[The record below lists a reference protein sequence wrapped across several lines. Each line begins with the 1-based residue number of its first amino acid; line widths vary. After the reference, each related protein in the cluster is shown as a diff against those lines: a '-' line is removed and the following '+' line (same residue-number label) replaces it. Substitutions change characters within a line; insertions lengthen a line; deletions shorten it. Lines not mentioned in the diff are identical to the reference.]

1 MPCSTIS
8 ARAIALIDTQV
19 EDYQSLVAGVKPGT
33 EVVVLEATGDAID
46 QITQVLATRTNI
58 DSIHIISHGSPG
70 NLQLG
75 KTRLCLDNI
84 KTYQHQLQQ
93 WRHAL
98 TLDADILI
106 YACSVASDLTPNPFL
121 QRIAALTG
129 ANIAASGNPT
139 GSAAQGGDWE
149 LEVTTGKIKAATVFK
164 PDVMAAYQGVL
175 AAGDL
180 DLSFGTGGSVTTS
193 FSGIW
198 DVPSDV
204 AVQSDGKI
212 VVGGSAEIGSDFAL
226 SRYNNDGSLDAT
238 FGTGGKVTTDFGLGS
253 QGSGLAIQPNG
264 KIVMVG
270 GANQDFGVARYNEN
284 GSLDTTFGT
293 GGTVTTD
300 FGGYESASAALIQ
313 PDGKIVTVGNIN
325 LHVAAVVRYNS
336 DGTLDSTFG
345 SGGKVTANVESNI
358 SVADAVLQADGKI
371 LVAGEAPSNDF
382 GVIRYNSNGTLDT
395 TFGSNGKVTTD
406 FGSGNTLT
414 SPFDG
419 YDRGSAIL
427 LQPDDKFVVLGTTN
441 YFSNNR
447 DFALARYNSNGT
459 LDTTFGTGGKVTTKF
474 DGLDSAEDLVLQP
487 DGKIIAVGDGG
498 GAFASARY
506 NSDGSL
512 DATFGTGGKVIT
524 TFPLDPIRP
533 HNYAGAV
540 TLQSDS
546 KIVVAGLAGGQFAVA
561 RYISSNLT
569 PTPTPSPT
577 PTPTPTAT
585 PTPIPTPA
593 PIPTPTGAVAG
604 TMPET
609 TLTIGQLA
617 PNFEWLKQLGTP
629 KDDLFQSTALDSA
642 GNVYLTGSTFDPL
655 SGTNPST
662 NAWVA
667 KYDSSGSQSWLKQL
681 GGSNNYPSE
690 VTVNSAGSVYLTGSI
705 ASASPQPLFN
715 NLDAWVAKYDNTGSQ
730 LWLKQFVG
738 TPDFN
743 DYPSGLAVDSAGN
756 VYISGTT
763 EYTSSGAGGGPR
775 TAWVA
780 KYDDS
785 GNQLWLKNVN
795 SDTHDISDGIKVD
808 SSGHVYLT
816 GINYNFGHGYPPA
829 VDTWAAKYD
838 SNGNQLWLKQLRT
851 ANSGF
856 PSYSPSDLA
865 VDSAGNLYL
874 TGETNGALGG
884 TNAGGQD
891 IWAAKY
897 DSNGNQLW
905 LKQFGTADSDSSSE
919 LALDSAGNVYLTG
932 KNYDSSKGYPPD
944 VDTWAAKYDS
954 NGNQLWLKQFRTAN
968 SDSLSDSSSDLAVDS
983 AGNLYLTGATNG
995 ALGGTNAGGQDIWAT
1010 KYDSNGNQLWLKQFG
1025 TAESDSPSELAL
1037 DRAGNLYLTGETN
1050 GALGGPNAGDR
1061 DIWVAKLG
1069 TIAEVVTPTPVP
1081 TPVPT
1086 PILISTP
1093 TPTPTPTPTFTPTPT
1108 STPTPSVTLTPTPT
1122 STPTPSVTPTP
1133 TPTPTPSVT
1142 PTPTQ
1147 SNPSPIIGTDGDDFL
1162 AGDRSNDT
1170 ISGLRG
1176 NDTLDGLDGND
1187 RMYAHQGNDLLE
1199 GGNGDDSL
1207 YGGKGNDTLLDNN
1220 GEDVLF
1226 GDRASDSLI
1235 GGEGNDTLYGGK
1247 GNDTLFGSLGN
1258 DCLIGGLGSDRFL
1271 LGLDAGTDTI
1281 LDFEDDKDLL
1291 ILASGITFSQL
1302 AITQSNSATLIRF
1315 VPTGEILASLSA
1327 ISASQINAA
1336 DFTLL

>member
-1 MPCSTIS
+1 MHCSTIS
-8 ARAIALIDTQV
+8 ARAIAFIDTQV
-19 EDYQSLVAGVKPGT
+19 EEYQSLVAGVKPGT
-33 EVVVLEATGDAID
+33 EVVVMEATGDAID

-75 KTRLCLDNI
+75 QTRLCLDNL
-84 KTYQHQLQQ
+84 KTYEHQLQQ

-98 TLDADILI
+98 TPDADILI
-106 YACSVASDLTPNPFL
+106 YGCSVASDLTPNPFL
-121 QRIAALTG
+121 QSIATLTG
-129 ANIAASGNPT
+129 ANIAASGSPT

-149 LEVTTGKIKAATVFK
+149 LEVTTGKIKAPTAFK

-212 VVGGSAEIGSDFAL
+212 VVGGTADVVGDFAL

-238 FGTGGKVTTDFGLGS
+238 FGTGGKVTKDFGLGS
-253 QGSGLAIQPNG
+253 SGGSGLAIQPDG

-270 GANQDFGVARYNEN
+270 GANQDFGVARYNGN

-300 FGGYESASAALIQ
+300 FGDDFDSARAALIQ
-313 PDGKIVTVGNIN
+313 PDGKIVAVGNSK
-325 LHVAAVVRYNS
+325 VASVVRYNS

-345 SGGKVTANVESNI
+345 NGGKVTANVESTI

-419 YDRGSAIL
+419 YDSGSAIL
-427 LQPDDKFVVLGTTN
+427 LQPDGKFVILGTTN
-441 YFSNNR
+441 YFSNYR

-459 LDTTFGTGGKVTTKF
+459 LDTTFGTGGKVTTNF
-474 DGLDSAEDLVLQP
+474 EGSDTAEDLVLQP
-487 DGKIIAVGDGG
+487 DGKIIAVGHDGNG
-498 GAFASARY
+498 FATARY

-512 DATFGTGGKVIT
+512 DATFGIGGKVIT
-524 TFPLDPIRP
+524 QFPLNMSSP
-533 HNYAGAV
+533 NNNAYAV

-546 KIVVAGLAGGQFAVA
+546 KIVVAGLAGGQFALA

-577 PTPTPTAT
+577 ATPTPTGT

-593 PIPTPTGAVAG
+593 RTPTPTGAVAD
-604 TMPET
+604 TIPET
-609 TLTIGQLA
+609 TQTIGQLA
-617 PNFEWLKQLGTP
+617 PNFEWLKQFGTP
-629 KDDLFQSTALDSA
+629 NDDHFNSAALDSA
-642 GNVYLTGSTFDPL
+642 GNVYLTGSTFEPL

-667 KYDSSGSQSWLKQL
+667 KYDSSGSQLWLKQL
-681 GGSNNYPSE
+681 EDGSFYSVIQE
-690 VTVNSAGSVYLTGSI
+690 TVNIAVNNAGNVYLTGSI
-705 ASASPQPLFN
+705 SVPLPPSGFN
-715 NLDAWVAKYDNTGSQ
+715 AADAWVAKYDSTGSQ
-730 LWLKQFVG
+730 LWLKQFAG
-738 TPDFN
+738 TPDFG
-743 DYPSGLAVDSAGN
+743 DYPSCLAVDSAGN

-763 EYTSSGAGGGPR
+763 EYTTSGAGGGPR

-795 SDTHDISDGIKVD
+795 SDTHDISYGIKVD
-808 SSGHVYLT
+808 SSGNVYLT
-816 GINYNFGHGYPPA
+816 GINYNFSKGYPP
-829 VDTWAAKYD
+829 DGGTWAAKYD
-838 SNGNQLWLKQLRT
+838 SNGNQLWLKQFPNI
-851 ANSGF
+851 NSESFSGY
-856 PSYSPSDLA
+856 PSNLA
-865 VDSAGNLYL
+865 VDSAGNVYLTGTTNGALGSPNASGQDLWAAKYDSNGNQLWLKKFGTASDDSFSELVLDSAGNLYL
-874 TGETNGALGG
+874 TGQTNGAFGDP
-884 TNAGGQD
+884 NASGQY
-891 IWAAKY
+891 IWEAKY

-905 LKQFGTADSDSSSE
+905 LKQFGTASDDSYSE
-919 LALDSAGNVYLTG
+919 LIL
-932 KNYDSSKGYPPD
+932 
-944 VDTWAAKYDS
+944 
-954 NGNQLWLKQFRTAN
+954 
-968 SDSLSDSSSDLAVDS
+968 DS
-983 AGNLYLTGATNG
+983 AGNLYLTGQTNG

-1025 TAESDSPSELAL
+1025 SPESDSSSELAL
-1037 DRAGNLYLTGETN
+1037 DSAGNLYLTGQTN
-1050 GALGGPNAGDR
+1050 GALGGPNAGGQ
-1061 DIWVAKLG
+1061 DIWIAKLG
-1069 TIAEVVTPTPVP
+1069 TITEVVTP

-1093 TPTPTPTPTFTPTPT
+1093 TPTTTPTPTFPPTPTATPTPSIIPTPNPTSTPTPSVTPTPTPT
-1108 STPTPSVTLTPTPT
+1108 STPTPSVTLTPT
-1122 STPTPSVTPTP
+1122 
-1133 TPTPTPSVT
+1133 
-1142 PTPTQ
+1142 Q
-1147 SNPSPIIGTDGDDFL
+1147 FNPSPIIGTDGDDFL

-1170 ISGLRG
+1170 ISGKQG
-1176 NDTLDGLDGND
+1176 NDTLSGLDGND
-1187 RMYAHQGNDLLE
+1187 RMYAHQGNDFLE
-1199 GGNGDDSL
+1199 GSNGDDSL
-1207 YGGKGNDTLLDNN
+1207 YGGKGNDTLLGNN

-1226 GDRASDSLI
+1226 GDRASDSLL

-1281 LDFEDDKDLL
+1281 LDFEDEKDLL
-1291 ILASGITFSQL
+1291 TLASGITFSQL
-1302 AITQSNSATLIRF
+1302 AITQSKSATLIQF
-1315 VPTGEILASLSA
+1315 VPTGEILASLIA

-1336 DFTLL
+1336 DFTFL

>member
-8 ARAIALIDTQV
+8 ARAIAFIDTQV

-33 EVVVLEATGDAID
+33 EVVVLEAKGDAID

-75 KTRLCLDNI
+75 KTRLCLDNL

-98 TLDADILI
+98 TPDADILI
-106 YACSVASDLTPNPFL
+106 YGCSVASGLTPNPFL

-129 ANIAASGNPT
+129 ANIAASGSPT

-149 LEVTTGKIKAATVFK
+149 LEVTTGKIKAPTVFK

-193 FSGIW
+193 ISGIW

-212 VVGGSAEIGSDFAL
+212 VVGGTADVVGDFAL

-238 FGTGGKVTTDFGLGS
+238 FGTGGKVTTDFGFGS
-253 QGSGLAIQPNG
+253 SAGFGLAIQPDG

-270 GANQDFGVARYNEN
+270 NANQDFGVARHNGN

-300 FGGYESASAALIQ
+300 FGGNESAAAALIQ
-313 PDGKIVTVGNIN
+313 PDGKIVTVGNTN
-325 LHVAAVVRYNS
+325 LNVAAVVRYNS

-345 SGGKVTANVESNI
+345 SGGKVTSNVESNI

-395 TFGSNGKVTTD
+395 TFGNNGKVTTD

-419 YDRGSAIL
+419 YDRGSAII
-427 LQPDDKFVVLGTTN
+427 LQPDGKFVVLGTTN
-441 YFSNNR
+441 YFSNTR

-459 LDTTFGTGGKVTTKF
+459 LDTTFGTGGKVTTNF
-474 DGLDSAEDLVLQP
+474 EDLDRAEDLVLQP

-498 GAFASARY
+498 NAFASARY

-524 TFPLDPIRP
+524 QFPLNPISP
-533 HNYAGAV
+533 NNYARAV

-577 PTPTPTAT
+577 PTPTPTGT
-585 PTPIPTPA
+585 PTPTPTPA
-593 PIPTPTGAVAG
+593 PTPTPT
-604 TMPET
+604 
-609 TLTIGQLA
+609 L
-617 PNFEWLKQLGTP
+617 
-629 KDDLFQSTALDSA
+629 
-642 GNVYLTGSTFDPL
+642 
-655 SGTNPST
+655 
-662 NAWVA
+662 
-667 KYDSSGSQSWLKQL
+667 
-681 GGSNNYPSE
+681 
-690 VTVNSAGSVYLTGSI
+690 
-705 ASASPQPLFN
+705 
-715 NLDAWVAKYDNTGSQ
+715 
-730 LWLKQFVG
+730 
-738 TPDFN
+738 
-743 DYPSGLAVDSAGN
+743 
-756 VYISGTT
+756 
-763 EYTSSGAGGGPR
+763 
-775 TAWVA
+775 
-780 KYDDS
+780 
-785 GNQLWLKNVN
+785 
-795 SDTHDISDGIKVD
+795 
-808 SSGHVYLT
+808 
-816 GINYNFGHGYPPA
+816 
-829 VDTWAAKYD
+829 
-838 SNGNQLWLKQLRT
+838 
-851 ANSGF
+851 
-856 PSYSPSDLA
+856 
-865 VDSAGNLYL
+865 
-874 TGETNGALGG
+874 
-884 TNAGGQD
+884 
-891 IWAAKY
+891 
-897 DSNGNQLW
+897 
-905 LKQFGTADSDSSSE
+905 
-919 LALDSAGNVYLTG
+919 
-932 KNYDSSKGYPPD
+932 
-944 VDTWAAKYDS
+944 
-954 NGNQLWLKQFRTAN
+954 
-968 SDSLSDSSSDLAVDS
+968 
-983 AGNLYLTGATNG
+983 
-995 ALGGTNAGGQDIWAT
+995 
-1010 KYDSNGNQLWLKQFG
+1010 
-1025 TAESDSPSELAL
+1025 
-1037 DRAGNLYLTGETN
+1037 
-1050 GALGGPNAGDR
+1050 
-1061 DIWVAKLG
+1061 
-1069 TIAEVVTPTPVP
+1069 
-1081 TPVPT
+1081 
-1086 PILISTP
+1086 

-1108 STPTPSVTLTPTPT
+1108 PTPTTSVTPTPTPTPTTSVTPTPTPTPTPT
-1122 STPTPSVTPTP
+1122 STPTPSVA
-1133 TPTPTPSVT
+1133 

-1147 SNPSPIIGTDGDDFL
+1147 NSSPIIGTDGDDFL
-1162 AGDRSNDT
+1162 TGDRSNDT
-1170 ISGLRG
+1170 ISGEQG
-1176 NDTLDGLDGND
+1176 NDTLSGLDGND
-1187 RMYAHQGNDLLE
+1187 WMQGDRGNDFQE
-1199 GGNGDDSL
+1199 GSNGDDTL
-1207 YGGKGNDTLLDNN
+1207 YGGKGNDTLIGNN

-1271 LGLDAGTDTI
+1271 LGLDVGTDTI
-1281 LDFEDDKDLL
+1281 LDFEDEKDLL
-1291 ILASGITFSQL
+1291 TLASGITFSQL

-1336 DFTLL
+1336 DITFL

>member
-1 MPCSTIS
+1 MPYLTIS
-8 ARAIALIDTQV
+8 ARAIAFIDTQV

-33 EVVVLEATGDAID
+33 EAVVVEAKGDAID

-75 KTRLCLDNI
+75 KTRLCLDNL

-98 TLDADILI
+98 TPDADILI
-106 YACSVASDLTPNPFL
+106 YGCRVASGLTPNPFL

-129 ANIAASGNPT
+129 ANIAASGSPT
-139 GSAAQGGDWE
+139 GSAARGGDWE
-149 LEVTTGKIKAATVFK
+149 LEVTTGKIKAPTVFK

-175 AAGDL
+175 AGGDL

-193 FSGIW
+193 ISGIW

-212 VVGGSAEIGSDFAL
+212 VVGGTAGVVGDFAL

-253 QGSGLAIQPNG
+253 SAGFGLAIQPDG

-270 GANQDFGVARYNEN
+270 NANQDFGVARYNGN

-300 FGGYESASAALIQ
+300 FGDFDSAAAALIQ
-313 PDGKIVTVGNIN
+313 PDGKIVAVGNSN
-325 LHVAAVVRYNS
+325 VASVVRYNS

-414 SPFDG
+414 TPFDG

-427 LQPDDKFVVLGTTN
+427 LQPDGKFVVLGTTN

-447 DFALARYNSNGT
+447 DFAIARYNSNGT
-459 LDTTFGTGGKVTTKF
+459 LDTTFGTGGKITTNF
-474 DGLDSAEDLVLQP
+474 EDLDGAEDLVLQP

-498 GAFASARY
+498 NAFASARY

-524 TFPLDPIRP
+524 EFPLDPIRP
-533 HNYAGAV
+533 NNFARAV

-546 KIVVAGLAGGQFAVA
+546 KIVVAGLAGGQFALA

-577 PTPTPTAT
+577 PTPTPTGT

-593 PIPTPTGAVAG
+593 PIPTPT
-604 TMPET
+604 
-609 TLTIGQLA
+609 L
-617 PNFEWLKQLGTP
+617 
-629 KDDLFQSTALDSA
+629 
-642 GNVYLTGSTFDPL
+642 
-655 SGTNPST
+655 
-662 NAWVA
+662 
-667 KYDSSGSQSWLKQL
+667 
-681 GGSNNYPSE
+681 
-690 VTVNSAGSVYLTGSI
+690 
-705 ASASPQPLFN
+705 
-715 NLDAWVAKYDNTGSQ
+715 
-730 LWLKQFVG
+730 
-738 TPDFN
+738 
-743 DYPSGLAVDSAGN
+743 
-756 VYISGTT
+756 
-763 EYTSSGAGGGPR
+763 
-775 TAWVA
+775 
-780 KYDDS
+780 
-785 GNQLWLKNVN
+785 
-795 SDTHDISDGIKVD
+795 
-808 SSGHVYLT
+808 
-816 GINYNFGHGYPPA
+816 
-829 VDTWAAKYD
+829 
-838 SNGNQLWLKQLRT
+838 
-851 ANSGF
+851 
-856 PSYSPSDLA
+856 
-865 VDSAGNLYL
+865 
-874 TGETNGALGG
+874 
-884 TNAGGQD
+884 
-891 IWAAKY
+891 
-897 DSNGNQLW
+897 
-905 LKQFGTADSDSSSE
+905 
-919 LALDSAGNVYLTG
+919 
-932 KNYDSSKGYPPD
+932 
-944 VDTWAAKYDS
+944 
-954 NGNQLWLKQFRTAN
+954 
-968 SDSLSDSSSDLAVDS
+968 
-983 AGNLYLTGATNG
+983 
-995 ALGGTNAGGQDIWAT
+995 
-1010 KYDSNGNQLWLKQFG
+1010 
-1025 TAESDSPSELAL
+1025 
-1037 DRAGNLYLTGETN
+1037 
-1050 GALGGPNAGDR
+1050 
-1061 DIWVAKLG
+1061 
-1069 TIAEVVTPTPVP
+1069 TPTPTP
-1081 TPVPT
+1081 TPAPT
-1086 PILISTP
+1086 PTP
-1093 TPTPTPTPTFTPTPT
+1093 TDTPTPTPTPTFTPTPT
-1108 STPTPSVTLTPTPT
+1108 ATPTPSIPPTPSVTPTPTTSVTPTPTPTPNPT

-1133 TPTPTPSVT
+1133 TQNS
-1142 PTPTQ
+1142 
-1147 SNPSPIIGTDGDDFL
+1147 SPIIGTDGDDFL
-1162 AGDRSNDT
+1162 TGDLRNDT
-1170 ISGLRG
+1170 ISGKQG
-1176 NDTLDGLDGND
+1176 NDTLSGLEGND
-1187 RMYAHQGNDLLE
+1187 WMQGDRGNDFLE
-1199 GGNGDDSL
+1199 GSNGDDTL
-1207 YGGKGNDTLLDNN
+1207 YGGKGNDTLIGNN

-1226 GDRASDSLI
+1226 SDRASDSLI

-1271 LGLDAGTDTI
+1271 LGLEVGTDSI

-1291 ILASGITFSQL
+1291 ALASGITFSQL

-1315 VPTGEILASLSA
+1315 VPTGEILASLST

-1336 DFTLL
+1336 DFTFL

>member
-1 MPCSTIS
+1 MPYLTIS
-8 ARAIALIDTQV
+8 ARAIAFIDTQV

-33 EVVVLEATGDAID
+33 EVVVLEAKGDAID

-75 KTRLCLDNI
+75 KTRLCLDNL

-93 WRHAL
+93 WQHAL
-98 TLDADILI
+98 TPDADILI
-106 YACSVASDLTPNPFL
+106 YGCSVASGLTPNPFL

-129 ANIAASGNPT
+129 ANIAASGSPT

-149 LEVTTGKIKAATVFK
+149 LEVTTGKIKAPTVFK

-180 DLSFGTGGSVTTS
+180 DISFGTGGSVTTS
-193 FSGIW
+193 ISGIW

-212 VVGGSAEIGSDFAL
+212 VVGGTANVVGDFAL

-253 QGSGLAIQPNG
+253 SAGFGLAIQPDG

-270 GANQDFGVARYNEN
+270 NANQDFGVARYNGN

-300 FGGYESASAALIQ
+300 FGDFDSAAAALIQ
-313 PDGKIVTVGNIN
+313 PDGKIVTVGDTKLN
-325 LHVAAVVRYNS
+325 VAAVVRYNS

-345 SGGKVTANVESNI
+345 SGGKVTSNVESNI

-395 TFGSNGKVTTD
+395 TFGNNGKVTTD

-419 YDRGSAIL
+419 YDSGSAIL
-427 LQPDDKFVVLGTTN
+427 LQPDGKFVVLGTTN

-459 LDTTFGTGGKVTTKF
+459 LDTTFGTGGKVTTNLE
-474 DGLDSAEDLVLQP
+474 DLDSAEDLVLQP

-498 GAFASARY
+498 NAFATARY

-524 TFPLDPIRP
+524 EFPLNTISPNNFAR
-533 HNYAGAV
+533 AV

-546 KIVVAGLAGGQFAVA
+546 KIVVAGLAGGQFALA

-577 PTPTPTAT
+577 PTPTPTGT

-593 PIPTPTGAVAG
+593 PTPTPT
-604 TMPET
+604 
-609 TLTIGQLA
+609 L
-617 PNFEWLKQLGTP
+617 
-629 KDDLFQSTALDSA
+629 
-642 GNVYLTGSTFDPL
+642 
-655 SGTNPST
+655 
-662 NAWVA
+662 
-667 KYDSSGSQSWLKQL
+667 
-681 GGSNNYPSE
+681 
-690 VTVNSAGSVYLTGSI
+690 
-705 ASASPQPLFN
+705 
-715 NLDAWVAKYDNTGSQ
+715 
-730 LWLKQFVG
+730 
-738 TPDFN
+738 
-743 DYPSGLAVDSAGN
+743 
-756 VYISGTT
+756 
-763 EYTSSGAGGGPR
+763 
-775 TAWVA
+775 
-780 KYDDS
+780 
-785 GNQLWLKNVN
+785 
-795 SDTHDISDGIKVD
+795 
-808 SSGHVYLT
+808 
-816 GINYNFGHGYPPA
+816 
-829 VDTWAAKYD
+829 
-838 SNGNQLWLKQLRT
+838 
-851 ANSGF
+851 
-856 PSYSPSDLA
+856 
-865 VDSAGNLYL
+865 
-874 TGETNGALGG
+874 
-884 TNAGGQD
+884 
-891 IWAAKY
+891 
-897 DSNGNQLW
+897 
-905 LKQFGTADSDSSSE
+905 
-919 LALDSAGNVYLTG
+919 
-932 KNYDSSKGYPPD
+932 
-944 VDTWAAKYDS
+944 
-954 NGNQLWLKQFRTAN
+954 
-968 SDSLSDSSSDLAVDS
+968 
-983 AGNLYLTGATNG
+983 
-995 ALGGTNAGGQDIWAT
+995 
-1010 KYDSNGNQLWLKQFG
+1010 
-1025 TAESDSPSELAL
+1025 
-1037 DRAGNLYLTGETN
+1037 
-1050 GALGGPNAGDR
+1050 
-1061 DIWVAKLG
+1061 
-1069 TIAEVVTPTPVP
+1069 TPTPTPPAP
-1081 TPVPT
+1081 TPTPT
-1086 PILISTP
+1086 L

-1108 STPTPSVTLTPTPT
+1108 AAPTPSITPTPTPTPPTSVTPTPTPTPNPTSTPTPSVTPTPNPT

-1133 TPTPTPSVT
+1133 TQNS
-1142 PTPTQ
+1142 
-1147 SNPSPIIGTDGDDFL
+1147 SPIIGTDGDDFL
-1162 AGDRSNDT
+1162 AGDRGNDT
-1170 ISGLRG
+1170 MSGLRG

-1187 RMYAHQGNDLLE
+1187 QMYAHQGNDFLE
-1199 GGNGDDSL
+1199 GGNGDDTL
-1207 YGGKGNDTLLDNN
+1207 YGGKGNDTLIGNN

-1226 GDRASDSLI
+1226 SDRASDSLI

-1271 LGLDAGTDTI
+1271 LGLDVGTDSI
-1281 LDFEDDKDLL
+1281 LDFEDEEDLL
-1291 ILASGITFSQL
+1291 TLTSGITFSQL

-1315 VPTGEILASLSA
+1315 VPTGEILASLST

-1336 DFTLL
+1336 DFTFL